1 MKGDTRAISPAV
13 TQALTIGIST
23 ILITGLLVGG
33 STFIDNREEDTVR
46 KGLKDVGTGV
56 SSELVRLDQYNKT
69 AVSNNLSFT
78 SDYPDRVGNEPYRIH
93 VVPDSDKSTIYV
105 NSSASEYWTSVR
117 FKNTSPVCESSVGGG
132 QIAVVYDTT
141 RSDPCM
147 VVTEL

>member
-69 AVSNNLSFT
+69 GVSNNLVFT
-78 SDYPDRVGNEPYRIH
+78 SEYPDRVGNEPYRIH
-93 VVPDSDKSTIYV
+93 VVPSSDGSTIYV
-105 NSSASEYWTSVR
+105 NSSASEYWTAVR
-117 FKNTSPVCESSVGGG
+117 FENTTAVCESRGGGG
-132 QIAVVYDTT
+132 QIAVVYLTSL
-141 RSDPCM
+141 SDPCM
-147 VVTEL
+147 AVVKL